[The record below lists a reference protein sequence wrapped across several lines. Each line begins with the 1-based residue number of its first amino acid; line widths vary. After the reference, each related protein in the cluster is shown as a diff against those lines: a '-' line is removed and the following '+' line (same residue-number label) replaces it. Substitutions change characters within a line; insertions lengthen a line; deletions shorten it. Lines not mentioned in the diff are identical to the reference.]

1 MTRPSASSQ
10 RPKHPPRMKLR
21 GGVWWLKLAIPRALR
36 GHYKSASGKPRTH
49 IEESLGTG
57 DRTAAMSER
66 DMRVARWQ
74 AEFRRL
80 TRGADGAVEAPSLA
94 TRAAHWRESLRL
106 AANSNNFDALLG
118 ILTDEAEE
126 IEQRHGA
133 TAAQRFARLA
143 QETDAP
149 TMREA
154 WQAWI
159 DASEH
164 NESTRGKYRL
174 AFNEFMGRLEV
185 PDLPLRDVTRK
196 VTQDYA
202 DWLNTEAKSA
212 HGGPLAYRTKKDRIT
227 ALASFWSDYVERRHL
242 VKNGRN
248 PWHELKI
255 TGQWKPSDGLAGRKR
270 PYRDEELLALINGP
284 EVRVGE
290 KTRYPKKTLLELL
303 ALGLYTGA
311 RLDEICSR
319 RVGEVVPIDN
329 GFRLHITGSKTEAG
343 IRVIPVVH
351 PIALGILRRRIG
363 DRKDRDAQL
372 FAEFIPGG
380 RDKKLS
386 WYPQRALGR
395 YRDQVGLGVETDF
408 HSTRRSFI
416 TRLEDAGASPLARD
430 RYVGHTPKDLASRVY
445 SGGSEAQLLRI
456 AEMIG
461 YPKEIEE
468 ALREALRV
476 A

>member
-1 MTRPSASSQ
+1 
-10 RPKHPPRMKLR
+10 MKLR
-21 GGVWWLKLAIPRALR
+21 GGIWWLKLTIPRALR
-36 GHYKSASGKPRTH
+36 VHYKSSGGKPRTH
-49 IEESLGTG
+49 IEESLRTG

-66 DMRVARWQ
+66 DMRVAYWQ

-80 TRGADGAVEAPSLA
+80 AREADGTVQASSLA
-94 TRAAHWRESLRL
+94 TRAAHWREALRM
-106 AANSNNFDALLG
+106 AANSSDFEAVQGLV
-118 ILTDEAEE
+118 TDEAEE
-126 IEQRHGA
+126 IEQRQGPE
-133 TAAQRFARLA
+133 AAQQFAKLA
-143 QETDAP
+143 QATEVP

-154 WQAWI
+154 WKAWI
-159 DASEH
+159 DAGEL
-164 NESTRGKYRL
+164 NESTKGKYKL
-174 AFNEFMGRLEV
+174 AFEEFMGRLQV
-185 PDLPLRDVTRK
+185 PDLLLRDVTRK
-196 VTQDYA
+196 VAQDYA

-227 ALASFWSDYVERRHL
+227 ALASFWGDYVERRHL
-242 VKNGRN
+242 VKDGRN

-284 EVRVGE
+284 EVRLGE
-290 KTRYPKKTLLELL
+290 KTRYPKGTLLELL

-319 RVGEVVPIDN
+319 KLGEVLPSDN

-351 PIALGILRRRIG
+351 PIAVGILRRRIG
-363 DRKDRDAQL
+363 DRRDRNAQL

-380 RDKKLS
+380 RDRKLS

-395 YRDQVGLGVETDF
+395 YRDAVGLGVETDF
-408 HSTRRSFI
+408 HSTRRNFI

-445 SGGSEAQLLRI
+445 SGGSESQLLRI
-456 AEMIG
+456 AETIS

-468 ALREALRV
+468 ALYGALGI
-476 A
+476 APSAS

>member
-1 MTRPSASSQ
+1 
-10 RPKHPPRMKLR
+10 MKLR
-21 GGVWWLKLAIPRALR
+21 GGIWWLKLAIPRALR
-36 GHYKSASGKPRTH
+36 VHYRSASGKPRTH

-66 DMRVARWQ
+66 DMRVAYWQ
-74 AEFRRL
+74 AEFRRVA
-80 TRGADGAVEAPSLA
+80 RGADGVVQAPSLA
-94 TRAAHWRESLRL
+94 TRAAHWRDALRM
-106 AANSNNFDALLG
+106 AANSDDFDALRG

-126 IEQRHGA
+126 IEQKHGT

-143 QETDAP
+143 QATDAP

-164 NESTRGKYRL
+164 NESTKGKYKL
-174 AFNEFMGRLEV
+174 AFEEFMGRLEV
-185 PDLPLRDVTRK
+185 PDLLLRDVTRK

-202 DWLNTEAKSA
+202 DWLNTEAQSA
-212 HGGPLAYRTKKDRIT
+212 HGGPLAHRTKKDRIT
-227 ALASFWSDYVERRHL
+227 ALASFWSDYVERREL
-242 VKNGRN
+242 VKDGRN

-255 TGQWKPSDGLAGRKR
+255 TGKRKPSDGPEGRKR

-284 EVRVGE
+284 EVRLSE
-290 KTRYPKKTLLELL
+290 KTRYPKRTLLELL

-311 RLDEICSR
+311 RLDELCSR
-319 RVGEVVPIDN
+319 KVGEVVPFEH
-329 GFRLHITGSKTEAG
+329 GFMLHITGSKTEAG
-343 IRVIPVVH
+343 IRVLPVVH
-351 PIALGILRRRIG
+351 PIAVGILKARIAG
-363 DRKDRDAQL
+363 RTGRNEQL
-372 FAEFIPGG
+372 FAELIPGG

-445 SGGSEAQLLRI
+445 SGGSEAQLLKI
-456 AEMIG
+456 AEMIS

-468 ALREALRV
+468 ALREALGSRPNDRLSTGE
-476 A
+476 

>member
-1 MTRPSASSQ
+1 
-10 RPKHPPRMKLR
+10 MKLR
-21 GGVWWLKLAIPRALR
+21 GGIWWLKLTIPRSLR
-36 GHYKSASGKPRTH
+36 SHYRTKTGKPRTH
-49 IEESLGTG
+49 IEETLGTG

-66 DMRVARWQ
+66 DMRVAYWQ
-74 AEFRRL
+74 VEFRRL
-80 TRGADGAVEAPSLA
+80 TRAAGGAIQAPSLA
-94 TRAAHWRESLRL
+94 DRAGHWRDALRM
-106 AANSNNFDALLG
+106 AANSDDFDALSGL
-118 ILTDEAEE
+118 LTDEAEE
-126 IEQRHGA
+126 IEHRQGA
-133 TAAQRFARLA
+133 EAAQRFAKLA
-143 QETDAP
+143 QATEVP

-154 WQAWI
+154 WKAWI

-164 NESTRGKYRL
+164 NESTKGKYKL
-174 AFNEFMGRLEV
+174 AFEEFMGRLKV
-185 PDLPLRDVTRK
+185 PDLLLREVTRK

-202 DWLNTEAKSA
+202 DWLNTEAQSA
-212 HGGPLAYRTKKDRIT
+212 HGGPLAHRTKKDRIT
-227 ALASFWSDYVERRHL
+227 ALASFWSDYVERREL
-242 VKNGRN
+242 VKDGRN

-255 TGQWKPSDGLAGRKR
+255 TGKRKPSDGPEGRKR
-270 PYRDEELLALINGP
+270 PYRDEELLKLINGP
-284 EVRVGE
+284 EVRQNGQ
-290 KTRYPKKTLLELL
+290 TRYPKRTLMELL

-311 RLDEICSR
+311 RLDELCSR
-319 RVGEVVPIDN
+319 KVGEVVPFSGTQDAPEG
-329 GFRLHITGSKTEAG
+329 GFMLHITGAKTEAG
-343 IRVIPVVH
+343 IRTLPIIHPIPV
-351 PIALGILRRRIG
+351 AILKARLA
-363 DRKDRDAQL
+363 DRKDHGAQL

-456 AEMIG
+456 AETIS

-468 ALREALRV
+468 ALQRV
-476 A
+476 LAS